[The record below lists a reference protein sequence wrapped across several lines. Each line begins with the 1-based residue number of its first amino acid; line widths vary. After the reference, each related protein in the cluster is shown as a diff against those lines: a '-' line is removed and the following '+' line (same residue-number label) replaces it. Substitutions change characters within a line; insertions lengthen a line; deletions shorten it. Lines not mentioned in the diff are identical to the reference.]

1 MFKIW
6 ELPTKA
12 AFPCLATQLEKIQ
25 EDIEQSNSL
34 KLHFAANMSE
44 SVALLKAG
52 VVRAEASHMI
62 DDTEGVRRE
71 YAGVMQQD
79 GALVS
84 SYN

>member
-1 MFKIW
+1 
-6 ELPTKA
+6 
-12 AFPCLATQLEKIQ
+12 
-25 EDIEQSNSL
+25 
-34 KLHFAANMSE
+34 MSE

-71 YAGVMQQD
+71 YAGVLQQD

-84 SYN
+84 AYN